1 MLAVGFST
9 LNYNRIYKLK
19 ILWRV
24 MGNIRN
30 SAGLVALTLG
40 LSFVARGA
48 TIYDNGVPNQFSG
61 TQMSDFVVA
70 EDFTVSGTSNIS
82 NIRFWSIQALLSDY
96 LGSVYWAIYSDAAS
110 QPAVILQGGFTTPVT
125 AMPTGAA
132 ASTVGGYAE
141 YVFDIPVTFQLVIG
155 NYWLALHNGPLA
167 TNSGNEML
175 WATTGS
181 GNGSE
186 ALYNDGVNGWVGSG
200 NELAFRVDGT
210 AAFGDVPE
218 PGTFGLLAGG
228 LTAAALIRRRT

>member
-1 MLAVGFST
+1 
-9 LNYNRIYKLK
+9 
-19 ILWRV
+19 
-24 MGNIRN
+24 MGNVRN
-30 SAGLVALTLG
+30 RVGLAALTLG
-40 LSFVARGA
+40 FSLVAQGA
-48 TIYDNGVPNQFSG
+48 TIYDNGGPNQFSG
-61 TQMSDFVVA
+61 TQMSDVLVA
-70 EDFTVSGTSNIS
+70 ENFTVGGTSDIS
-82 NIRFWSIQALLSDY
+82 NIRFWSIQAFLSDY